1 VTWVAAAPAGSACRG
16 ALLAILE
23 CMELLRLAPS
33 IDIGKGRLE
42 ACTSGFAQ
50 LLWLYS
56 YCRCISIDRERRQI
70 AIRTRRL
77 WCWRRLR
84 VVGFDQVSRILYRA
98 QGLPALSPWRLL
110 SPDANADSA
119 VFFVSLALK
128 HERHELPLFVVWQQ
142 QPRPADWLDRLA
154 GGAPPAAA
162 IGDEAAG
169 QVVALLHEYL
179 GVPIGG
185 H

>member
-1 VTWVAAAPAGSACRG
+1 
-16 ALLAILE
+16 
-23 CMELLRLAPS
+23 MELLRLAPT
-33 IDIGKGRLE
+33 INIGNGRLE

-56 YCRCISIDRERRQI
+56 YCRCVRIERERRQI
-70 AIRTRRL
+70 TILTRRL

-84 VVGFDQVSRILYRA
+84 VVGFDHVSGILYRA

-110 SPDANADSA
+110 SLDSNPDSA
-119 VFFVSLALK
+119 LFFISLALR
-128 HERHELPLFVVWQQ
+128 HERHEVPLFMVWQQ

-154 GGAPPAAA
+154 GGAAPAAA

-169 QVVALLHEYL
+169 RVVSLLREYI